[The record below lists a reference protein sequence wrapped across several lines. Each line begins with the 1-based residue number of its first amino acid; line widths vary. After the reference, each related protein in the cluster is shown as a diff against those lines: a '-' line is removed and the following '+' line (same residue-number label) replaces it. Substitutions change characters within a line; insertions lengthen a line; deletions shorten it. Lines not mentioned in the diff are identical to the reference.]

1 MPKSRGN
8 TSCSSIINILYTFT
22 TILLD
27 LKQITENTENLEIV
41 QINSRKL
48 NRDFTEIG
56 VAIDS
61 LWFLTLKQQFLGRIF
76 V

>member
-22 TILLD
+22 TLFLD

-48 NRDFTEIG
+48 ISEFYWKRSCNRFPLIP
-56 VAIDS
+56 DS
-61 LWFLTLKQQFLGRIF
+61 EAAVSR
-76 V
+76 